1 MGTINSSLIISLID
15 RVSGPAKNAAQSL
28 RGIGTAAK
36 ALNTR
41 FGVWLGDA
49 GKSARRLNAAVG
61 SITGALSVGAG
72 GLGAYKLHH
81 DVMEFAKAT
90 NRLAAANPDIAA
102 AQIERIKALAR
113 EITRTSLFDP
123 ATVMNAANALAR
135 ADVSVEAIEGALKPL
150 SNAAMAADVPVSQLA
165 DDFVKL
171 ASGFGLA
178 YKTKDQAR
186 ETFSYLGDLAQYV
199 SQKAPG
205 TFTDFVQAMKYV
217 GPSVRALGV
226 DIKWLAGAY
235 IMLDKAGIR
244 NAEAGTALRSLF
256 KYMVQPTL
264 GARGMYA
271 QLGIDTSEFTKRS
284 DKVTAAQLVKRIAVE
299 YGKDF
304 TKLGPE
310 LQRIMDSG
318 KGNAD
323 IQSALVQ
330 SMAKSWGDLKPQDRR
345 KLAKTVN
352 AFLSSATEEIDP
364 EKWLNT
370 LVKKGVTFGQLLQLI
385 EPKQALRLRNLMNEQ
400 LGEDEANKKW
410 DTPLSQML
418 DFKRGLAD
426 EAASKMMQ
434 GYPAAIAKLSAA
446 WHTFIESLDKSGVID
461 RVATMLVNLGEAIAR
476 VFQGKGSF
484 GDWAATLTAAVPV
497 IAPLTA
503 AAASLAAVLFR
514 VGAGAAKA
522 VAALKPLA
530 AMAVGLAPLIGMI
543 GGTTYPNIIKDKKSQ
558 DWLKDWQKKQQ
569 DKETSARDARSS
581 DQTESGARINF
592 GDMAPAGAAG
602 AAGEASGSAFRE
614 KLNAEMEAAKSDLGR
629 HVQEM
634 LNMLNF
640 NASPTVTPK
649 LNAPTGGA
657 PGKQSARDAS
667 IKLGRLV
674 DDTLRGNFLDHE
686 FA

>member
-1 MGTINSSLIISLID
+1 MGSINSSLIISLID
-15 RVSGPAKNAAQSL
+15 RVSGPARTAAESL

-41 FGVWLGDA
+41 FGLGLNSA
-49 GKSARRLNAAVG
+49 VNSARRLNSAVG

-72 GLGAYKLHH
+72 GLGVYKLHH

-102 AQIERIKALAR
+102 AQIERIKSLAR

-135 ADVSVEAIEGALKPL
+135 ADVAVEAIEGALKPL
-150 SNAAMAADVPVSQLA
+150 ANAAMAADVPVSQLA

-186 ETFSYLGDLAQYV
+186 ETFSYLADMAQYV

-217 GPSVRALGV
+217 GPTVRALGI

-244 NAEAGTALRSLF
+244 NAEAGTALRSMF
-256 KYMVQPTL
+256 KHIVQPTL

-271 QLGIDTSEFTKRS
+271 QLGIDMGEFTKRS
-284 DKVTAAQLVKRIAVE
+284 DKVTAAQLVKRLAVE
-299 YGKDF
+299 FGKD
-304 TKLGPE
+304 LSAAGPE
-310 LQRIMDSG
+310 LQKIMESG
-318 KGNAD
+318 RNAAD
-323 IQSALVQ
+323 MQSALV
-330 SMAKSWGDLKPQDRR
+330 SSLVGHWGEMKAQDRR
-345 KLAKTVN
+345 KVAKFV
-352 AFLSSATEEIDP
+352 ASFLSSAVEEIDP
-364 EKWLNT
+364 EKWIAALS
-370 LVKKGVTFGQLLQLI
+370 KKGVTFGQFLQLV
-385 EPKQALRLRNLMNEQ
+385 EPKQALRLRNLMVEQ
-400 LGEDEANKKW
+400 LGEEGATKALE
-410 DTPLSQML
+410 TPMSQMEG
-418 DFKRGLAD
+418 FRRGLAD
-426 EAASKMMQ
+426 EAAGKMMQ

-461 RVATMLVNLGEAIAR
+461 KAASALTSLGEAMAR

-484 GDWAATLTAAVPV
+484 SDWAASLVVATPV
-497 IAPLTA
+497 IAPLTTA
-503 AAASLAAVLFR
+503 VASLAAVLFR
-514 VGAGAAKA
+514 LGAGAAKA
-522 VAALKPLA
+522 VAMLKPLA
-530 AMAVGLAPLIGMI
+530 ALAPGLAPLIGMLA
-543 GGTTYPNIIKDKKSQ
+543 GATYPNIVKDKKSE

-569 DKETSARDARSS
+569 DSETSEKDKRSS
-581 DQTESGARINF
+581 DHTESGARINF
-592 GDMAPAGAAG
+592 GDMAPAGEAG

-614 KLNAEMEAAKSDLGR
+614 KLNAELEAAKSDLAR

-634 LNMLNF
+634 LNLLNF
-640 NASPTVTPK
+640 NASPTITPRI
-649 LNAPTGGA
+649 NAPAGGV
-657 PGKQSARDAS
+657 PGKSSAKDAS